1 MNLTQGFQTPKGLLS
16 NFSTAK
22 IARFFCFSKGER
34 GDPGREGED
43 GTVGIKVGDN
53 GHL

>member
-22 IARFFCFSKGER
+22 IARFSVFQREKEAIREER
-34 GDPGREGED
+34 ARMAQ
-43 GTVGIKVGDN
+43 
-53 GHL
+53 